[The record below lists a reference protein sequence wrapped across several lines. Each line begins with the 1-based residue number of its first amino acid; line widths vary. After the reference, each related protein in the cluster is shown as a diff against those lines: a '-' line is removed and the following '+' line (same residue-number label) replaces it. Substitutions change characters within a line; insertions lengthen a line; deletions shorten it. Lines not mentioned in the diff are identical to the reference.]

1 MKGENIIA
9 ESVEKVIYTKW
20 VAGTSAALIYQLIN
34 LANKAI

>member
-20 VAGTSAALIYQLIN
+20 VAGTSAAPDLPTYKLS
-34 LANKAI
+34 